1 MATCLLLSYRE
12 RPKYHIKEDA
22 DADADVDT
30 TRNGPTARGETS
42 DTVKVTRNLRDETIR
57 ARWVRNC

>member
-1 MATCLLLSYRE
+1 LLSNRE
-12 RPKYHIKEDA
+12 RPKYHIKEEA
-22 DADADVDT
+22 DADTDT

-57 ARWVRNC
+57 ARWVRNR